1 MTTLSLWAIAVPP
14 GSTPDEGYHAATTWC
29 VRGEVK
35 GRCERLDGDSQLGPS
50 VKVPY
55 FTDYCFNRGPEF
67 AASCQS
73 EISAKTLVI
82 QSRMDRVD
90 TRSLYYWVQSL
101 LISTDPR
108 VSLVA
113 MRIFNASIFVFVVT
127 SILYL
132 LHARLRSAAL
142 AGLLL
147 LLVPQGAYLIPS
159 INPSSWAI
167 SAVSTNWAFLYALI
181 HKYPSQKRKWVGAV
195 YLVTLGLSFARLES
209 LGFIIFTT
217 ACVLVSSIRA
227 RRFTQGP
234 VLIGAI
240 TVTLLLTVASRFGFI
255 TAFVSSVRN
264 ASSNSGGI
272 DFFLYWL
279 LHLVDIPAFSLGVN
293 YQDFGPL
300 GGSLEILMPPIVPV
314 IMIGLIA
321 LVAFLIVTHYSLSL
335 LIFHLASASFLYL
348 VLIQQLAAEMTY
360 NPYWVQGRYIL
371 PLLPFL
377 IAYSFV
383 LSNLDVGR
391 IHKPQLKFLG
401 SFLAIAHS
409 VTLLTVIQR
418 YSLGSQLSVIKLFS
432 QDSWSYFPNI
442 DSSLIWLFGSLAFAL
457 MIWSFVNL
465 VSLDQQHENRVD
477 TGVTV
482 ENLNFN

>member
-1 MTTLSLWAIAVPP
+1 LLGVTTV
-14 GSTPDEGYHAATTWC
+14 
-29 VRGEVK
+29 
-35 GRCERLDGDSQLGPS
+35 
-50 VKVPY
+50 
-55 FTDYCFNRGPEF
+55 
-67 AASCQS
+67 
-73 EISAKTLVI
+73 
-82 QSRMDRVD
+82 
-90 TRSLYYWVQSL
+90 
-101 LISTDPR
+101 
-108 VSLVA
+108 
-113 MRIFNASIFVFVVT
+113 
-127 SILYL
+127 
-132 LHARLRSAAL
+132 
-142 AGLLL
+142 
-147 LLVPQGAYLIPS
+147 
-159 INPSSWAI
+159 
-167 SAVSTNWAFLYALI
+167 AFLI
-181 HKYPSQKRKWVGAV
+181 
-195 YLVTLGLSFARLES
+195 
-209 LGFIIFTT
+209 
-217 ACVLVSSIRA
+217 
-227 RRFTQGP
+227 
-234 VLIGAI
+234 
-240 TVTLLLTVASRFGFI
+240 TVASRFGFI
-255 TAFVSSVRN
+255 TAFASSVRS
-264 ASSNSGGI
+264 AASNSGGI

-293 YQDFGPL
+293 FQDFGPL